1 MQINTKSC
9 VAAAV
14 LVGLVFCSSAFAQ
27 SVSYSAAIPVTQ
39 VYTGWHSDT
48 WGIGNGGVA
57 ITNPANCSAT
67 DAYYS
72 DGTDPGNKNYLAQ
85 ALTAFS
91 NGAHVIVIV
100 SNTTCT
106 QNRPTIYGLVLQP

>member
-1 MQINTKSC
+1 MRMKKRAIATIAI
-9 VAAAV
+9 VASLLSYGTA
-14 LVGLVFCSSAFAQ
+14 SAQ
-27 SVSYSAAIPVTQ
+27 SVTTSSVIPVTQ
-39 VYTGWHSDT
+39 VYTGWHSDV
-48 WGIGNGGVA
+48 WGIGNGGAA

-85 ALTAFS
+85 ALTAFNS
-91 NGAHVIVIV
+91 GAHVIVIV

-106 QNRPTIYGLVLQP
+106 QNRPTIYGLILTQ